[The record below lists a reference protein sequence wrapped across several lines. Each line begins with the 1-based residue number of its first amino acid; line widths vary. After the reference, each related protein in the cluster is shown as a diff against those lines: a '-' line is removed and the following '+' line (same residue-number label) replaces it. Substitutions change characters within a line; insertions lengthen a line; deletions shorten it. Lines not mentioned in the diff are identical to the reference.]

1 MTDSIDG
8 DNAIMK
14 KGRQQ
19 VSLDSFNLSNKKSG
33 RNGNIASNAML
44 SKQSSTLPHV
54 ETKSL
59 KIDIKNQ
66 SDMKRKMLLNTM
78 NVTAGASNENS
89 TDLNQSIPTS
99 TRNYHM
105 AK

>member
-8 DNAIMK
+8 DNAIMQ

-19 VSLDSFNLSNKKSG
+19 VSLDSFNLSNQKS

-54 ETKSL
+54 DTKSL

-66 SDMKRKMLLNTM
+66 SDMKRKMLLNIM